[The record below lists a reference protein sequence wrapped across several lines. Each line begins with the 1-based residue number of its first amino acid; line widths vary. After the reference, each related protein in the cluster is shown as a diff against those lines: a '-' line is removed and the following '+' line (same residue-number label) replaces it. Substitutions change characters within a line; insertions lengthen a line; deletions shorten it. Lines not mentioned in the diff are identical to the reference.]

1 MRSWRKMSNGLRL
14 AVGAAV
20 VAVLALG
27 GVAAA
32 QRFGGP
38 DAPPPKPSP
47 ASDDAK
53 PVSKQLDLGDFAKIS
68 SNYRVAVSEA
78 TLYEGGKNQFVA
90 ATVKAKYTGSEDGE
104 PWADLIVE
112 FTTADGKTFDESSC
126 PVDIGEASEQPSL
139 KPGDVQTYPVCID
152 VPTGDLEGGKVSIEE
167 AFADDGDRVDWST
180 EGADTKSAPSPTPEP
195 ETSSGP
201 QASAPRQQPQRQA
214 DNDDSDNRRYDAD
227 DVDDYREKLDD
238 AIEKYEKQRDRIKAQ
253 LRQWDELGYEGDAV
267 DDYEDWL
274 DDVEEAIETYKK
286 QRDALPD

>member
-1 MRSWRKMSNGLRL
+1 MSNGLRL
-14 AVGAAV
+14 AVVAAI
-20 VAVLALG
+20 VAVLGLG

-47 ASDDAK
+47 ARDDAK
-53 PVSKQLDLGDFAKIS
+53 PASKQLDLGDFAKIS
-68 SNYRVAVSEA
+68 PNYRVTVSDV
-78 TLYEGGKNQFVA
+78 TLYEGGENQFVA
-90 ATVKAKYTGSEDGE
+90 ATVKVKYTGTEDGE

-112 FTTADGKTFDESSC
+112 FTTADANTFDESSC
-126 PVDIGEASEQPSL
+126 PIDIGEASEQPSL
-139 KPGDVQTYPVCID
+139 KPGDVETYPVCID

-180 EGADTKSAPSPTPEP
+180 EGAEKKTAPAPAAEPEP
-195 ETSSGP
+195 SSGQVAPAP
-201 QASAPRQQPQRQA
+201 QQRQQPA
-214 DNDDSDNRRYDAD
+214 DNDDSDNRRYDSD
-227 DVDDYREKLDD
+227 DVDEYREKLDD

-253 LRQWDELGYEGDAV
+253 LRAWDKLGYEGDAV

-274 DDVEEAIETYKK
+274 DDVEDALETYKK